1 MILARPIELPAPA
14 PWRCG
19 DRELRF
25 DRGRHVMGVVNVTP
39 DSFSDGGL
47 FLQAQ
52 RAIAHGEEMA
62 EHGAAILDVGG
73 ESTRP
78 GAAPVGEQE
87 ELDRV
92 LPVVE
97 GLARN
102 TDALISIDT
111 TKAAV
116 ARAALDAGAHI
127 INDVSA
133 LGFDP
138 DMARVAAESGAPLV
152 LMHIRGT
159 PETMQRDVHY
169 DDVVAEVLGFLD
181 ARVQRALDAGVAR
194 TQIALDPGFGFG
206 KEVAHNFRLVRELH
220 RLAERG
226 LPILFGPSRKSSLGA
241 VVGGKPPAERVWAT
255 AGAVACGVFAGAH
268 MLRVHDVAQMADVVA
283 VAQAVCGEID
293 L

>member
-1 MILARPIELPAPA
+1 
-14 PWRCG
+14 
-19 DRELRF
+19 
-25 DRGRHVMGVVNVTP
+25 MGVVNVTP

-62 EHGAAILDVGG
+62 ARGAAILDVGG

-116 ARAALDAGAHI
+116 ARAALDAGAHV

>member
-1 MILARPIELPAPA
+1 
-14 PWRCG
+14 
-19 DRELRF
+19 
-25 DRGRHVMGVVNVTP
+25 MGVVNVTP

-47 FLQAQ
+47 FIEAT
-52 RAIAHGEEMA
+52 RAIAHGEAMA
-62 EHGAAILDVGG
+62 ARGASILDVGG

-78 GAAPVGEQE
+78 GAAPVGAQE

-92 LPVVE
+92 IPVVE
-97 GLARN
+97 GLARR

-111 TKAAV
+111 TKASV
-116 ARAALDAGAHI
+116 ARAAVDAGAHI

-138 DMARVAAESGAPLV
+138 DMAGVAADTGAPLI

-159 PETMQRDVHY
+159 PETMQRDVRY
-169 DDVVAEVLGFLD
+169 DDVVAEVIDFLE
-181 ARVQRALDAGVAR
+181 ARVQRALDAGVSR
-194 TQIALDPGFGFG
+194 EQLALDPGFGFG

-220 RLAERG
+220 RLAELG

-241 VVGGKPPAERVWAT
+241 VVGGKPPEERVWAT
-255 AGAVACGVFAGAH
+255 AAAVACGVFAGAH
-268 MLRVHDVAQMADVVA
+268 ILRVHDVAEMIDVVA